1 MSPTSSSAEGPRPFD
16 LASLRLASPCRA
28 SWEAMHGDERRRDCA
43 ACGLSVY
50 DLCHLTEAEA
60 HALVARHE
68 DARLCVRLHRRA
80 DGTVI
85 TRDCPVGVGARVK
98 RRRWIVFVTLAL
110 LPWVARWWP
119 AVQARLVRLSPWSG
133 ARATPGDDRV
143 DIGLLVK

>member
-1 MSPTSSSAEGPRPFD
+1 ME
-16 LASLRLASPCRA
+16 
-28 SWEAMHGDERRRDCA
+28 GDERRRHCSL
-43 ACGLSVY
+43 CNSHVY

-60 HALVARHE
+60 DALVARHE

-110 LPWVARWWP
+110 LPWVPRWWP
-119 AVQARLVRLSPWSG
+119 AVQARLVRLSPGSG
-133 ARATPGDDRV
+133 ARATPGDGTV
-143 DIGLLVK
+143 DMGLLVK